1 MQPDHDPDMPAS
13 PGSPRGE
20 PDPLLVMYSM
30 PGHLIRRAKQKTTLT
45 FAPITRRFNL
55 TPIQYIVLKA
65 ASIRPGVDQAELGDI
80 VGLDTS
86 TTGQVAARL
95 EQRALIVRRPD
106 GRRQRVEASAE
117 GLALLAQLGPML
129 DAIQDEIVR
138 PLTAKEKQQLLRLLS
153 KMLGMANLYHQPKP
167 RGRRRAPREPDSA
180 G

>member
-1 MQPDHDPDMPAS
+1 MQPEPDHELPAS
-13 PGSPRGE
+13 AGSTRGE

-30 PGHLIRRAKQKTTLT
+30 PGHLIRRAKQKTTLA

-55 TPIQYIVLKA
+55 TPIQYVVLKTI
-65 ASIRPGVDQAELGDI
+65 SIRPGVDQAELGDI

-95 EQRALIVRRPD
+95 EQRSLIVRRPD

-117 GLALLAQLGPML
+117 GLALLEQLGPML
-129 DAIQDEIVR
+129 EDIQDEVVQ
-138 PLTAKEKQQLLRLLS
+138 PLTAKERQQLLRLLP
-153 KMLGMANLYHQPKP
+153 KMLGVATLYYRPKP
-167 RGRRRAPREPDSA
+167 RGRRRAPRDPDTA